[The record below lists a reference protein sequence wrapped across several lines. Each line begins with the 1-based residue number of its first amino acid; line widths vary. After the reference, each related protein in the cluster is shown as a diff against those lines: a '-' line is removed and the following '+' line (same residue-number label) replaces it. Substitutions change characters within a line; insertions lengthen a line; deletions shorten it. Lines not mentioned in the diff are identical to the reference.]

1 MSPQGK
7 QTLGGPVD
15 KVMARELSGGEFK
28 RQNSHFRDWIG
39 VDPSTGERGS
49 LPVVAG
55 RYHLYVSLACPW
67 CHRTAILRELA
78 GLQEVLPISYV
89 APFRDE
95 RGWAFTGERFA
106 DGPGG
111 RYVDALNGWKLMSEA
126 YLLSDPSYS
135 ARVTVPVLWNAKS
148 KRIVNNESSDII
160 RMMASG
166 DSLGGLGTGAK
177 LDLYPLALRGE
188 IDEVNLRVYDTINNG
203 VYNAGF
209 ARRQDSYERAFKKLF
224 ESLQWLEDLFA
235 KQRYLLGERICEADW
250 RLFPTLVRFDE
261 VYHVHFRC
269 NYRRIVEYPNLWAYT
284 RELYQWPGVER
295 TVAMGQT
302 KRHYY
307 TTHDELNPK
316 HIIPVGPAPDWDEP
330 HGRG

>member
-7 QTLGGPVD
+7 QGPGGPVD
-15 KVMARELSGGEFK
+15 KVMARELAGGEFK
-28 RQNSHFRDWIG
+28 RQNSYFREWIG
-39 VDPSTGERGS
+39 IDPNSGERGS
-49 LPVVAG
+49 FPVVAD

-67 CHRTAILRELA
+67 CHRTVILRELA
-78 GLQEVLPISYV
+78 ELTEVLPIHYL

-95 RGWAFTGERFA
+95 RGWAFTGKSFK
-106 DGPGG
+106 DGPTGS
-111 RYVDALNGWKLMSEA
+111 YVDELNDWKLMSEA
-126 YLLSDPSYS
+126 YLLSDPGYK
-135 ARVTVPVLWNAKS
+135 ARVTVPVLWDAKS
-148 KRIVNNESSDII
+148 KRIVNNESADII

-166 DSLGGLGTGAK
+166 DSLGGLGRGGKLKLYPAK
-177 LDLYPLALRGE
+177 LRDE
-188 IDEVNLRVYDTINNG
+188 IDEVNFRVYETINNG

-209 ARRQDSYERAFKKLF
+209 ARRQDSYERAFRRLF
-224 ESLQWLEDLFA
+224 ESFRWLEDLLG
-235 KQRYLLGERICEADW
+235 KQRYLLGEQITEADW

-284 RELYQWPGVER
+284 RELYQWPGVAK
-295 TVAMGQT
+295 TVAMGQI

-316 HIIPVGPAPDWDEP
+316 HIVPVGPAPDWAEP